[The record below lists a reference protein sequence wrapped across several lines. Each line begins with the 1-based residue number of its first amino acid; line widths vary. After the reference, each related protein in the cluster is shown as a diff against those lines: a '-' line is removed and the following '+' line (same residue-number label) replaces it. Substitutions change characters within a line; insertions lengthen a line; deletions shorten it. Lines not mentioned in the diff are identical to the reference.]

1 MRILY
6 ATLEEV
12 YASPGV
18 SYSARLNAWALR
30 KLEAGTE
37 AVEALTHR
45 RFYPETKT
53 ITFDWPNYQYA
64 PTWQL
69 RVPDLISVTSLS
81 AGGTSISP
89 SNIFLRRD
97 DDVDEAPYN
106 IVEINLSSSAAWQSG
121 STSQRAISIAG
132 VWGDK
137 ATDTA
142 AVDGQLGGSINSSVT
157 TVVINPVS
165 NVLEVGTG
173 ALIRVGT
180 EYMLTTA
187 RRMSDTGVNTAG
199 TLDDT
204 PDAQTLAVGDAS
216 GFAYGEVILVNA
228 ERMKIVDIAGNNLI
242 VERAWDG
249 STLADHA
256 TGQDV
261 YANRTYTVQR
271 GVIGST
277 AASHTSSDSVTA
289 HRFPGLVNEL
299 AIAETVVLM
308 SGAQSAYS
316 ATTGAGAAQMEAP
329 GGGLA
334 DLRNRCWAKHGRM
347 GRLEAI

>member
-1 MRILY
+1 MRIVY

-12 YASPGV
+12 FASPGV

-30 KLEAGTE
+30 KLEAGTD
-37 AVEALTHR
+37 AVEGLTHR

-53 ITFDWPNYQYA
+53 VKFDWPNYQYA

-69 RVPDLISVTSLS
+69 RVPDLISVTSLT
-81 AGGTSISP
+81 AGGNAISTSD
-89 SNIFLRRD
+89 IFLRRD
-97 DDVDEAPYN
+97 DDVDETPYN
-106 IVEINLSSSAAWQSG
+106 IVEINLGSSAAWSAG
-121 STSQRAISIAG
+121 STSQRAISITG

-137 ATDTA
+137 ATDTTV
-142 AVDGQLGGSINSSVT
+142 VDGQLGGNINASVT

-173 ALIRVGT
+173 SLIRVGT

-216 GFAYGEVILVNA
+216 GFAYGETILVGA
-228 ERMKIVDIAGNNLI
+228 ERMKVVDIAGNNLI
-242 VERAWDG
+242 VERAFDG

-256 TGQDV
+256 SGVDV

-277 AASHTSSDSVTA
+277 AASHTSADSVTA

-308 SGAQSAYS
+308 EGAKSAYS
-316 ATTGAGAAQMEAP
+316 AESGTGDNRTEAP
-329 GGGLA
+329 GKGLA
-334 DLRNRCWAKHGRM
+334 DIRNRCWVKHGRM

>member
-18 SYSARLNAWALR
+18 SYSTRLNAWALR

-37 AVEALTHR
+37 AVEGLTHR

-53 ITFDWPNYQYA
+53 LTFDWPNYQYA

-69 RVPDLISVTSLS
+69 RVPDLISVTSLT
-81 AGGTSISP
+81 AGGTSVSP
-89 SNIFLRRD
+89 SDLFLRRD

-106 IVEINLSSSAAWQSG
+106 IVEIDLSSSASFAAG
-121 STSQRAISIAG
+121 TTSQRAISIVG

-137 ATDTA
+137 ATVPVT
-142 AVDGQLGGSINSSVT
+142 DGQLGGNINSSVT
-157 TVVINPVS
+157 TIVVNPS
-165 NVLEVGTG
+165 GNVLEVGTG
-173 ALIRVGT
+173 ALILVGT

-199 TLDDT
+199 TLEDT

-216 GFAYGEVILVNA
+216 GFAYGETILVGA
-228 ERMKIVDIAGNNLI
+228 ERMTVIDIAGNNLI
-242 VERAWDG
+242 VDRAVDG
-249 STLADHA
+249 TTLADHA
-256 TGQDV
+256 SGVDV
-261 YANRTYTVQR
+261 YAARTYTVQR
-271 GVIGST
+271 GVVGST
-277 AASHTSSDSVTA
+277 TASHTAADVVTA

-299 AIAETVVLM
+299 SIAETVVLM
-308 SGAQSAYS
+308 EGSKGAYS
-316 ATTGAGAAQMEAP
+316 ATTGSDSRQEAP
-329 GGGLA
+329 GAGLA
-334 DLRNRCWAKHGRM
+334 DLRNRCWVKHGRM

>member
-37 AVEALTHR
+37 AVEGLTLR

-53 ITFDWPNYQYA
+53 IKFDWPNYQYA

-81 AGGTSISP
+81 AGGTSISG
-89 SNIFLRRD
+89 SDIFLRRD

-106 IVEINLSSSAAWQSG
+106 IVEINLGTSASFQAG
-121 STSQRAISIAG
+121 STSQRAISIVG

-137 ATDTA
+137 ATDTTV
-142 AVDGQLGGSINSSVT
+142 VDGQLGGNINSSVT
-157 TVVINPVS
+157 TIVVNPS
-165 NVLEVGTG
+165 ANVLEVGTG

-199 TLDDT
+199 AIEDT

-216 GFAYGEVILVNA
+216 GFAIGETILVNA
-228 ERMKIVDIAGNNLI
+228 ERMKVNDIAGNNLI
-242 VERAWDG
+242 VDRAVDG

-256 TGQDV
+256 TAQDV
-261 YANRTYTVQR
+261 YALRTYTVQR
-271 GVIGST
+271 GVIGSI
-277 AASHTSSDSVTA
+277 AASHTSADSVTA

-299 AIAETVVLM
+299 SIAETVVLM
-308 SGAQSAYS
+308 EGAKGAYS
-316 ATTGAGAAQMEAP
+316 ATTGSSDSRAESP

-334 DLRNRCWAKHGRM
+334 DLRNRCWVKHGRK